1 MFKVSGFGIEV
12 EGFGR
17 EVVFALLLSPRRVF
31 LDPKEFTSHLLL
43 LPAAMHERVSE
54 RPGRVQK
61 KCFFCVASFCCG
73 SAPWVY
79 SQNPPTGAVIYCS
92 RRRQKKISG
101 NGQGA
106 ETTTGT
112 NNTKASWPV
121 SECLVHCSI
130 DSQSQSLVST
140 AFN

>member
-79 SQNPPTGAVIYCS
+79 SQNPLGRYFIALAVDRKKLAATGREQKQRRAPTTPKHPGRFRSAWYIAV
-92 RRRQKKISG
+92 
-101 NGQGA
+101 
-106 ETTTGT
+106 
-112 NNTKASWPV
+112 
-121 SECLVHCSI
+121 
-130 DSQSQSLVST
+130 
-140 AFN
+140 